1 MYRKRVLIFVVFI
14 GLSAQLYGQVNARQK
29 KQDRDQLEQGKEGIA
44 RDQEEI
50 KAFQQ
55 AVAEFQGAQESGDM
69 DKLQEAHQGLLA
81 SMKREL
87 EQGQEKAEQYKKEM
101 QQSSRELRGERR
113 DVRGSREDVDENVDY
128 AEEAQVR
135 NAAQRG
141 DDRRDRKDD
150 KSDLETLAEGLKQQG
165 AILQE
170 LASPDALTT
179 PDPETA
185 FTNANQLMG
194 QFQQLMIAD
203 LEASGGEMEE
213 DAKELKEDR
222 RESRSDRRQRYRR
235 NQE

>member
-1 MYRKRVLIFVVFI
+1 VYTKRFLIFVVFI

-69 DKLQEAHQGLLA
+69 DKLQEAYQGLLA

-87 EQGQEKAEQYKKEM
+87 DQGQEKAEQYKKEM

-170 LASPDALTT
+170 LATPDALTT

-185 FTNANQLMG
+185 FANANQLMG

-222 RESRSDRRQRYRR
+222 REGRSDRRQRYRR
-235 NQE
+235 NE